1 MPMRKFNSGH
11 RTRVSIVVALTVLVV
26 VATAYGLGAT
36 ESWRGTLAVALAAG
50 ALLALSWILVG
61 VLRQKEERLQHRTL
75 HDPLTNLPN
84 RSKFVEH
91 VHDALDRAARRS
103 RSVAVLVVDLD
114 DFEEINHSLGHAA
127 GDRLLAVMGER
138 LEAAVRPGGTVARL
152 CSDEFAVLLEDVTD
166 QRSAVHAAERIGEEV
181 RKPTE
186 VDGSEVL
193 VSASIGVAIGGS
205 GQDGG
210 PEDFLRNADVAM
222 HAAKRK
228 GKGRYRVFDYG
239 ADTTTSGR
247 SPVEADMR
255 RAIEEGEFRVHYQP
269 LVELKSGRV
278 RGFEAL
284 VRWQHPIYSLIL
296 PGEFVPLAEQT
307 ELIVPIGRWVLQE
320 ACRQVRLWQNEHPD
334 LPPLTL
340 NVNVSARQFRQ
351 PSLTEEILTTLEKN
365 GMDPRHLQLEIT
377 ESVLVYDVSASVALG
392 ELKRAG
398 VKLAMDDFGTG
409 YSNLS
414 YVKRLPVDT
423 LKIDRSYV
431 RGLGRNAEDT
441 AIVHATVAF
450 AKALGLSLA
459 AEGIEDAEQLDRLR
473 DLGCELGQ
481 GYNFAKP
488 LSSQEVPA
496 FLTTHLHDS
505 TTTGSR

>member
-1 MPMRKFNSGH
+1 M
-11 RTRVSIVVALTVLVV
+11 VLALTVLVV
-26 VATAYGLGAT
+26 AATVYGLGAT
-36 ESWRGTLAVALAAG
+36 ESWRGTLAVAVAAG
-50 ALLALSWILVG
+50 ALLALSWMLVG
-61 VLRQKEERLQHRTL
+61 VLRQKEERLHHRT
-75 HDPLTNLPN
+75 HYDPLTNLPN
-84 RSKFVEH
+84 RSKFVDR

-103 RSVAVLVVDLD
+103 RSIAVLVVDLD
-114 DFEEINHSLGHAA
+114 DFEEINHSLGHEAGDQLLAAA
-127 GDRLLAVMGER
+127 GER
-138 LEAAVRPGGTVARL
+138 IEASVRPGGAVARL

-166 QRSAVHAAERIGEEV
+166 QRSAVYAAKRIGEEV
-181 RKPTE
+181 RTPTE

-205 GQDGG
+205 SQEAG
-210 PEDFLRNADVAM
+210 PEDLLRNADVAM

-228 GKGRYRVFDYG
+228 GKARYRVFDPG

-247 SPVEADMR
+247 SLVEADMR

-269 LVELKSGRV
+269 LVELRSGRV
-278 RGFEAL
+278 CGFEAL
-284 VRWQHPIYSLIL
+284 LRWQHPIYGLIL

-307 ELIVPIGRWVLQE
+307 GLIVPIGRWVLQE
-320 ACRQVRLWQNEHPD
+320 ACRQVRLWQNEHPGP
-334 LPPLTL
+334 PPLTL
-340 NVNVSARQFRQ
+340 NVNVSARQFGQ
-351 PSLTEEILTTLEKN
+351 PNLTEEFLSILEKSEL
-365 GMDPRHLQLEIT
+365 DPHHLQLEIT
-377 ESVLVYDVSASVALG
+377 ESVMVYDVSASVALG
-392 ELKRAG
+392 ELKSAG

-459 AEGIEDAEQLDRLR
+459 AEGIENTGQLARLR

-488 LSSQEVPA
+488 LPSQEVPA
-496 FLTTHLHDS
+496 FLSAHLHDS

>member
-1 MPMRKFNSGH
+1 MRKFNSGH
-11 RTRVSIVVALTVLVV
+11 RTRVSIVLALTVLVV
-26 VATAYGLGAT
+26 AATAYGLGAT
-36 ESWRGTLAVALAAG
+36 ESWHGTLAVALAAG

-61 VLRQKEERLQHRTL
+61 VLRQKEERLHHRTF

-84 RSKFVEH
+84 RSKFVDR

-103 RSVAVLVVDLD
+103 RSIAVLVVDLD
-114 DFEEINHSLGHAA
+114 DFEEINHSLGHRA
-127 GDRLLAVMGER
+127 GDRLLAAVGER
-138 LEAAVRPGGTVARL
+138 LEASVRPGGTVARL

-166 QRSAVHAAERIGEEV
+166 QNAAVYAAKRIGEQVRTPAEV
-181 RKPTE
+181 E
-186 VDGSEVL
+186 GGEVL
-193 VSASIGVAIGGS
+193 VSASIGVAIGGA
-205 GQDGG
+205 GQEGG
-210 PEDFLRNADVAM
+210 PEDLLRNADVAM

-228 GKGRYRVFDYG
+228 GKARHRVFDYG

-247 SPVEADMR
+247 SLVESDMR

-278 RGFEAL
+278 CGFEAL
-284 VRWQHPIYSLIL
+284 VRWQHPIYGLIL

-307 ELIVPIGRWVLQE
+307 GLIVPIGRWVLQE
-320 ACRQVRLWQNEHPD
+320 ACRQVRLWQQEHPGP
-334 LPPLTL
+334 PPLTL

-351 PSLTEEILTTLEKN
+351 PSLTEEILTILGKS
-365 GMDPRHLQLEIT
+365 GLDPRHLQLEIT
-377 ESVLVYDVSASVALG
+377 ESVMVYDVSASVALG

-450 AKALGLSLA
+450 ARALGLSLA
-459 AEGIEDAEQLDRLR
+459 AEGIEDAEQLARLK

-488 LSSQEVPA
+488 LSNQEVPA
-496 FLTTHLHDS
+496 FLATHLHDS

>member
-1 MPMRKFNSGH
+1 MRKFNSGH
-11 RTRVSIVVALTVLVV
+11 RTRVSVVLALTVLVV
-26 VATAYGLGAT
+26 AATVYGLGAT
-36 ESWRGTLAVALAAG
+36 ESWRGTLAVAVAAG
-50 ALLALSWILVG
+50 ALLALSWMLVG
-61 VLRQKEERLQHRTL
+61 VLRQKEERLHHRT
-75 HDPLTNLPN
+75 HYDPLTNLPN
-84 RSKFVEH
+84 RSKFVDR

-103 RSVAVLVVDLD
+103 RSIAVLVVDLD
-114 DFEEINHSLGHAA
+114 DFEEINHSLGHEAGDQLLAAA
-127 GDRLLAVMGER
+127 GER
-138 LEAAVRPGGTVARL
+138 IEASVRPGGAVARL

-166 QRSAVHAAERIGEEV
+166 QRSAVYAAKRIGEEV
-181 RKPTE
+181 RTPTE

-205 GQDGG
+205 SQEAG
-210 PEDFLRNADVAM
+210 PEDLLRNADVAM

-228 GKGRYRVFDYG
+228 GKARYRVFDPG

-247 SPVEADMR
+247 SLVEADMR

-269 LVELKSGRV
+269 LVELRSGRV
-278 RGFEAL
+278 CGFEAL
-284 VRWQHPIYSLIL
+284 LRWQHPIYGLIL

-307 ELIVPIGRWVLQE
+307 GLIVPIGRWVLQE
-320 ACRQVRLWQNEHPD
+320 ACRQVRLWQNEHPGP
-334 LPPLTL
+334 PPLTL
-340 NVNVSARQFRQ
+340 NVNVSARQFGQ
-351 PSLTEEILTTLEKN
+351 PNLTEEFLSILEKSEL
-365 GMDPRHLQLEIT
+365 DPHHLQLEIT
-377 ESVLVYDVSASVALG
+377 ESVMVYDVSASVALG
-392 ELKRAG
+392 ELKSAG

-459 AEGIEDAEQLDRLR
+459 AEGIENTGQLARLR

-488 LSSQEVPA
+488 LPSQEVPA
-496 FLTTHLHDS
+496 FLSAHLHDS